1 MQMTNFRK
9 IGEDFF
15 IGPQPT
21 ADDLTGAKR
30 QGIRT
35 VIDFRMPAETPTSNA
50 SLVKESELNYVN
62 IPVDKTALSE
72 HQIGELGTAI
82 EENDGPF
89 LLHCATGARA
99 AMLLALLRARQDRWT
114 AQRTF
119 DEAKAMGFDLRTSP
133 DFTKFVEKAVD
144 H

>member
-1 MQMTNFRK
+1 MANFRK

-21 ADDLTGAKR
+21 ADDLTEAKR

-50 SLVKESELNYVN
+50 SLVEESGLNYVN

-72 HQIGELGTAI
+72 HQIGELGTALD
-82 EENDGPF
+82 ENEGPF

-99 AMLLALLRARQDRWT
+99 AMFLALLRAGQNGWT

-119 DEAKAMGFDLRTSP
+119 DEAKAMGFDLRSSP
-133 DFTKFVEKAVD
+133 DFTKFIEKAVD